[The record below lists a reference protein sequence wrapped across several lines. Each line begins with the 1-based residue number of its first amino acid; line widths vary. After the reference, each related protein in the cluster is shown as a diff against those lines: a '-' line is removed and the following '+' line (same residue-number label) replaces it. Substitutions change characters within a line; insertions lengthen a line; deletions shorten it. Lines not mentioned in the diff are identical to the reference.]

1 MIQESIRKNYI
12 EHMYKYSFSEAA
24 KYKNKE
30 LKNKRIY
37 KFIPFTDE
45 LECENNNC
53 KKCPYINKNQRTIN
67 SLINKKIW
75 LSKSNNLNDPFELK
89 IIYADKERVSKKTY
103 NSNVLNYMLDVII
116 SNVYLTCFTSDFKNN
131 MPMWAHYA
139 NNYNGLC
146 LEFKI
151 VNPKNIYP
159 VIYEENDRIKF
170 NNTLSDY
177 LTLCIKDFKGEL
189 DEIGQKYQQ
198 ELAKVISTTF
208 AYKDYVWNYER
219 EYRLLYSDGEPR
231 EDVKGI
237 LLNMKET
244 GIELTGIYIGNRID
258 EKYKTDIKNIAKE
271 NTLDLYEV
279 YMDENSNKVSL
290 AYRPVEI

>member
-1 MIQESIRKNYI
+1 M
-12 EHMYKYSFSEAA
+12 
-24 KYKNKE
+24 
-30 LKNKRIY
+30 
-37 KFIPFTDE
+37 
-45 LECENNNC
+45 
-53 KKCPYINKNQRTIN
+53 
-67 SLINKKIW
+67 
-75 LSKSNNLNDPFELK
+75 K
-89 IIYADKERVSKKTY
+89 IIYADKESASKKTY
-103 NSNVLNYMLDVII
+103 DSNVLNYMLDVII